1 LSCKKDEIVERKDV
15 EFEVRM
21 KEKAEEGKANR
32 PVIKVFELKLKRKW
46 KRQLSKI

>member
-21 KEKAEEGKANR
+21 KEKAEEGRANR
-32 PVIKVFELKLKRKW
+32 IVIRLIKGLGDLLNLCFCW
-46 KRQLSKI
+46 